1 MAIRV
6 AATAEQ
12 AVGADQGSSTAKLRR
27 AEHNLFTVVYRRA
40 EVYPLVSSDAEE
52 RGVCARRGHENDLLS
67 CVFSRGRQP
76 TGSAS
81 ALTNSVQL
89 STN

>member
-12 AVGADQGSSTAKLRR
+12 AVGADQGSSTAKLR
-27 AEHNLFTVVYRRA
+27 AEHNLFTVVYGRA
-40 EVYPLVSSDAEE
+40 EVYPLVSSEAEE
-52 RGVCARRGHENDLLS
+52 RDVCARRGHENDLLS
-67 CVFSRGRQP
+67 GVFSRGRQP

-81 ALTNSVQL
+81 A
-89 STN
+89 